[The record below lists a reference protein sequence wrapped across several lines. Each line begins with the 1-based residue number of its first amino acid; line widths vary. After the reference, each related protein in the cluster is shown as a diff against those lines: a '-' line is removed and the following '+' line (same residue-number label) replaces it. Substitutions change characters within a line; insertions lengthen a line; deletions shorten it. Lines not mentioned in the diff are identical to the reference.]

1 MKRTAFFLL
10 ALIALAVGASA
21 QAVAIGGTLDN
32 FTLADSNGKSQS
44 FNDLKGKGGTVVI
57 FVSTQ
62 CPVVRGYNE
71 RMNQIAMDYKA
82 KGINVIGVNANVTES
97 AETVK
102 EHSALT
108 YKFPVLVDR
117 QEILADRVGPRIPR
131 KLIFLTPKMCSCITE
146 RSTTIGQAAV
156 LRKVI
161 FETRLML
168 LWPVKRSSELTSKR
182 SAARSGGTWTNAPKY
197 AQFRISG

>member
-1 MKRTAFFLL
+1 MKRLTFILI
-10 ALIALAVGASA
+10 ALIALAAGASA

-32 FTLADSNGKSQS
+32 FTLTDSNGKSQS
-44 FNDLKGKGGTVVI
+44 FSDLKGKSGTVVI

-102 EHSALT
+102 EHSAMT
-108 YKFPVLVDR
+108 YKFPVLVDNKDM
-117 QEILADRVGPRIPR
+117 LADRLGGVRIHR
-131 KLIFLTPKMCSCITE
+131 RLIFLTPKMCCCITG
-146 RSTTIGQAAV
+146 RSTTISMATM

-161 FETRLML
+161 FEVRLML
-168 LWPVKRSSELTSKR
+168 LWPVKK
-182 SAARSGGTWTNAPKY
+182 
-197 AQFRISG
+197 